1 MTPER
6 AERWKTIL
14 RRAPA
19 VIGVVL
25 LVGAVYVVQREFRN
39 LRVSDIHHA
48 IVQIPQRSLA
58 IAFGWTLAAYGVL
71 TLYDRL
77 GTYYA
82 GRAVSYARV
91 AFASF
96 CAYALS
102 HNLGF
107 AAVSG
112 AAVRY
117 RLYAHWGLSP
127 TQIARVI
134 AFCSLTFGLGG
145 MALAGTVLLIE
156 PGAVPFL
163 GERVPHWVMYAFAT
177 LLWAIDIF
185 YVLAAHVLPRFRL
198 FGYMVELPGWRMALA
213 QVALATLDVAVA
225 AAIFYALL
233 PPAHGLNY
241 MRFVGV
247 YLASYSAGL
256 LATLPGGI
264 GVFDGAMLLG
274 LAPYLPAPRIV
285 GAILVFR
292 LYYYIIPLFIA
303 GSLFAGNELML
314 RGGIFLRGGIAP
326 IGRISEPD
334 FAVAVGAGSVALS
347 GFLLLAL
354 GVLEQRPDYSWIDAD
369 YAAVAA
375 QAGAFLPSLI
385 GAALMVLAVAV
396 SQRVNLAWSV
406 TLALLL
412 VGAVLMVAQGEPL
425 WVPGVL
431 LFAALMVAPYR
442 RAFYRHARL
451 LAGPLDGATALP
463 LVTLGMCVLA
473 LAAFERHVRWLADN
487 SFWEV
492 ILSPDVPNS
501 LRASVALT
509 VALGLVAMWRL
520 LRPRR
525 VGWAPWNAEQRV
537 RYAAL
542 GASPP
547 AQAEG
552 VVWGVAERVAVRFRR
567 LNRTLL
573 ALGDPV
579 GGEGDQVSAIWRLRD
594 LARQERKGPAVWR
607 AGRSLLG
614 VYADL
619 GLAAL
624 PLDDGG
630 RLLDRADD
638 PRNPKADSFL
648 VCAVERDLP
657 ALLAA
662 LAPLGAPARERA
674 AE

>member
-1 MTPER
+1 MSPR
-6 AERWKTIL
+6 SVERWKTAL
-14 RRAPA
+14 RHAPA
-19 VIGVVL
+19 LLGVAL
-25 LVGAVYVVQREFRN
+25 LIGAVYVVQREFRN
-39 LRVSDIHHA
+39 LRVADIHHA
-48 IVQIPQRSLA
+48 LMQIPVRSLA
-58 IAFGWTLAAYGVL
+58 VAFGWNLAAYGVL
-71 TLYDRL
+71 TFYDRL

-82 GRAVSYARV
+82 GHAIGYARV

-117 RLYAHWGLSP
+117 RLYTHWGLSP
-127 TQIARVI
+127 AQIARVI

-145 MALAGTVLLIE
+145 IALAGTILFIE

-163 GERVPHWVMYAFAT
+163 GTHAPRWAMYAFGT
-177 LLWAIDIF
+177 LLLGFDIL
-185 YVLAAHVLPRFRL
+185 YVVLSRLVPRFRL
-198 FGYMVELPGWRMALA
+198 FGHLIELPGWRMALL
-213 QVALATLDVAVA
+213 QVALATVDVAVTA
-225 AAIFYALL
+225 AVFYALL
-233 PPAHGLNY
+233 PPAHGLTY

-292 LYYYIIPLFIA
+292 LYYYIIPLFLA
-303 GSLFAGNELML
+303 GSLFAGNEFLL
-314 RGGIFLRGGIAP
+314 RGRTILRGGIAP

-334 FAVAVGAGSVALS
+334 FAVAAGAGAVALC

-375 QAGAFLPSLI
+375 QAGEFMPSLI

-396 SQRVNLAWSV
+396 SQRVNLAWGA
-406 TLALLL
+406 TLTLLL
-412 VGAVLMVAQGEPL
+412 AGAALMVAQGEPL

-431 LFAALMVAPYR
+431 LLAALLIAPYR

-451 LAGPLDGATALP
+451 LSGPLDTATAVP
-463 LVTLGMCVLA
+463 LLTLGVCVLA
-473 LAAFERHVRWLADN
+473 LAAFERHVRWLSDN

-492 ILSPDVPNS
+492 ILSRDVPNS

-509 VALGLVAMWRL
+509 VGLGLLAMWRL

-525 VGWAPWNAEQRV
+525 VSWAPWNAAQRL

-542 GASPP
+542 GAAPP
-547 AQAEG
+547 AVADG
-552 VVWGVAERVAVRFRR
+552 LVWGEAERAAVPFRR
-567 LNRTLL
+567 LGRTLL
-573 ALGDPV
+573 ALGDPA
-579 GGEGDQVSAIWRLRD
+579 GNEADKVSAVWRLRD
-594 LARQERKGPAVWR
+594 LAQQEGRGPAVWQ
-607 AGRSLLG
+607 AGRGLLG

-624 PLDDGG
+624 PLDAAG
-630 RLLDRADD
+630 RLLDRGDD
-638 PRNPKADSFL
+638 PVPPAAGSFL
-648 VCAVERDLP
+648 VCAPERDLP
-657 ALLAA
+657 TLLPA
-662 LAPLGAPARERA
+662 LARLGERAREHA